1 MNWKK
6 RSKEKINE
14 KFLQK
19 FKIPSCQNTGAVFA
33 LIDDSRTIKKVVAPS
48 VHSNSSHKINLL
60 KENHNPSKGDNS
72 WHCIS
77 ADLNKF
83 QPVLHLSMSL
93 P

>member
-33 LIDDSRTIKKVVAPS
+33 LIDDSRTIKK
-48 VHSNSSHKINLL
+48 KL
-60 KENHNPSKGDNS
+60 
-72 WHCIS
+72 
-77 ADLNKF
+77 
-83 QPVLHLSMSL
+83 LHLRYIVIPLTKLTSQKKIITLQKEITVGNVFLMI
-93 P
+93 